1 MGDYIQSTNNMEDR
15 VFNQKWK
22 IRVEAFKEINKQFF
36 SEAKDTEPRENSSFD
51 KYGPLLQE
59 MIKDTNLVA

>member
-1 MGDYIQSTNNMEDR
+1 MFSETQENTGNLTDEGEDLSMEDR

-22 IRVEAFKEINKQFF
+22 IRVEAYKEINKQFF

-51 KYGPLLQE
+51 
-59 MIKDTNLVA
+59 